1 MSTPRR
7 SNAEIQ
13 FSEDEDETESASV
26 IRHVVSHD
34 GHKEASELVNTVNFP
49 AVAIEIQ
56 RDFLTSIHAEVTR
69 RFPELSFVISRVSV
83 DSNTEVAV
91 LTISQRRLFVHPPYG
106 MVSRIQGYV
115 QYKTYCISRQQ
126 RVSVDSKTDKCHVQK
141 SIESVFARANQS
153 VINTLLCN

>member
-13 FSEDEDETESASV
+13 FSEDETESASV

-34 GHKEASELVNTVNFP
+34 SHEEASELVNTVNFP

-69 RFPELSFVISRVSV
+69 LSLPFPS
-83 DSNTEVAV
+83 
-91 LTISQRRLFVHPPYG
+91 
-106 MVSRIQGYV
+106 
-115 QYKTYCISRQQ
+115 C
-126 RVSVDSKTDKCHVQK
+126 
-141 SIESVFARANQS
+141 
-153 VINTLLCN
+153 

>member
-26 IRHVVSHD
+26 IRHVRVVSHD
-34 GHKEASELVNTVNFP
+34 EVSELVNTVNFP

-69 RFPELSFVISRVSV
+69 LSLPFPS
-83 DSNTEVAV
+83 
-91 LTISQRRLFVHPPYG
+91 
-106 MVSRIQGYV
+106 
-115 QYKTYCISRQQ
+115 C
-126 RVSVDSKTDKCHVQK
+126 
-141 SIESVFARANQS
+141 
-153 VINTLLCN
+153 

>member
-34 GHKEASELVNTVNFP
+34 GHEEASELVNTMNFP

-69 RFPELSFVISRVSV
+69 LSLPFPS
-83 DSNTEVAV
+83 
-91 LTISQRRLFVHPPYG
+91 
-106 MVSRIQGYV
+106 
-115 QYKTYCISRQQ
+115 C
-126 RVSVDSKTDKCHVQK
+126 
-141 SIESVFARANQS
+141 
-153 VINTLLCN
+153 